1 MNDMPNL
8 IARLRQSLRFVED
21 QLSGDDAVAE
31 AVVNFNLESSNNV
44 STINQYSRGDTGV
57 ISFSTG
63 HACDIRRLSRGSPED
78 CTHKTNR
85 YNDQLFS
92 MVAMYQFDL
101 EQPVQYSLLET
112 TSDWHMAK
120 CLDPF
125 KWTNEH
131 WNFVRIVIVDKD
143 MEEVEVIRKKL
154 PEERVV
160 LCRFH
165 VIKWFHET
173 IRKFKKFESYSED
186 GLTQMKYAITNMTY
200 AKSE

>member
-1 MNDMPNL
+1 MNDVPNL

-31 AVVNFNLESSNNV
+31 AVVNFNLESSKNV
-44 STINQYSRGDTGV
+44 
-57 ISFSTG
+57 
-63 HACDIRRLSRGSPED
+63 LSRGSPED
-78 CTHKTNR
+78 YTHKTNR

-92 MVAMYQFDL
+92 TVAMYQFDL
-101 EQPVQYSLLET
+101 GQPVQYSLLET

-143 MEEVEVIRKKL
+143 TQEVEVIRKKL
-154 PEERVV
+154 PEARVV

-173 IRKFKKFESYSED
+173 IRKSKKFESYSED
-186 GLTQMKYAITNMTY
+186 VLTQMKHAITNMTY